1 MHRQGAFR
9 LCPLANTIPA
19 KRPSEAGG
27 LNPLTEA
34 GYGRSRNRV
43 PRAHAAV
50 GLLVGTAIAAPPP
63 PTISFAARGTVGTL
77 DAENQGVQ
85 VERERGSADHVV
97 AGITFSP
104 GSSIGWHRH
113 PGVVLVT
120 VASGRLQV
128 FHSDC
133 ERHVY
138 KAGDSFYEEGDV
150 HLARNR
156 GKVDAVI
163 YATWIIPTGTPTD
176 GLTIP
181 VDPPEGCP
189 IR

>member
-1 MHRQGAFR
+1 M
-9 LCPLANTIPA
+9 
-19 KRPSEAGG
+19 
-27 LNPLTEA
+27 
-34 GYGRSRNRV
+34 NRRMYV
-43 PRAHAAV
+43 IVAAAAAV
-50 GLLVGTAIAAPPP
+50 GLWIGTALAAPPP

-104 GSSIGWHRH
+104 GSSIGWHKH

-128 FHSDC
+128 FHADC

-163 YATWIIPTGTPTD
+163 YATWIIPTSTPTEG

-181 VDPPEGCP
+181 VDPPEGCSA
-189 IR
+189 R